1 MKKFPRLYSLCT
13 LGIRQHQEFDYQFH
27 GFRTDFVGDSGCGK
41 SMIADLVQLV
51 FVGSEVF
58 ASGTDSMDKRE
69 VDGMV
74 LRTAGGRGTDM
85 GYVLV
90 NIEVEPSQYVAIGAY
105 LESSSRQSRSFVIQ
119 GDYNENELKLLNR
132 PLTVS
137 DICIDDQIPTIE
149 WFKESLEEKGFIFHS
164 IPQRKKFHAFLYKHQ
179 LLSLDL
185 SQSNQILR
193 DYAMIIQSF
202 SRGKSLDISDSNS
215 IKRFLF
221 GNEKAREIAEKYKK
235 AVEELQ
241 QTLKEHAINR
251 TEIELV
257 TKKYQA
263 LKTLKEFKD
272 QLDADQNDFLIRHCA
287 YVHQRELE
295 EYKSFKESGK
305 EYTESINTLWAI
317 QEILRDE
324 LLVEEETIADLVA
337 EEERA
342 KKQYHK
348 NYSTYSQLLPFS
360 RLLEEYGCA
369 DTTMIEIYQKYQQ
382 DKYRH
387 QLISTIG
394 GALKKNGLRELLNNY
409 IGLAELTPILD
420 AIQEGI
426 AINEA
431 LCHQKEQL
439 LAFTDL
445 NNKGSLGNWAIQNY
459 QAHTLVVES
468 LLMFFKDL
476 PVTRANEFQDRFIPD
491 PDLLLNIEHTID
503 EGKNGF
509 WIMLG
514 QISQFI
520 PYIKNQLFSVEDIG
534 ELKSLL
540 ATMSQDLKGELFELT
555 NALKGLKSLKQFVLG
570 NAQFAEF
577 LEVYQ
582 FENSLIDFGT
592 ISELDI
598 AKQEFETGITL
609 LKDAERIN
617 SNFQAAET
625 AWKNSQT
632 AVHDYKR
639 VVSNLKRTDA
649 QLKNLLAGS
658 SPQPILDIIIDV
670 FPELET
676 VQSDWDRELLYLR
689 STFSKSAVKDAWIK
703 DAVTDSQQKL
713 KLQDINKQLEDY
725 KASIKMREDV
735 FKEAGYIL
743 EREPDI
749 SAYVGQYVHYP
760 KEEEKEYGV
769 SKSVYENKFLEI
781 VAAFAVGESYRF
793 EESQNY
799 LELCTVIL
807 PDAFLEE
814 KIEKESSIEVIGEYL
829 SKINDKNKSLNN
841 RKLLKIRDILDEVGD
856 EVSKREDTVRQIHNF
871 LDNGAREITGRHRV
885 SLRSNTMNCYPK
897 GWINAYI
904 EKLTQ
909 ENTLF
914 ATGQTLTELLSD
926 SVSLEEKMINAFH
939 TFGGHR
945 GSKPKVEDLLNP
957 NSYFDLTFKM
967 ESQASGKTN
976 IGSTGQV
983 YAAIA
988 LLCIARLSLVN
999 KSSFNKNPP
1008 PGIRFM
1014 PIDEAEGLGSNFDL
1028 LYDIA
1033 RDFDYQILTMG
1044 IKPLGRFRE
1053 GEQYIYMLSNNK
1065 EALEDVN
1072 YHPFAVFCE
1081 ADQIFNQ

>member
-13 LGIRQHQEFDYQFH
+13 LGIRQHQEFDYEFH

-58 ASGTDSMDKRE
+58 ASGTDSMDRRE

-85 GYVLV
+85 AYVLV
-90 NIEVEPSQYVAIGAY
+90 NIEVKPNQYVAIGAY
-105 LESSSRQSRSFVIQ
+105 LESSSRQSRSFIIQ
-119 GDYNENELKLLNR
+119 GDYNETELKLLNR

-149 WFKESLEEKGFIFHS
+149 WLKESLEVKDFIFHG
-164 IPQRKKFHAFLYKHQ
+164 IAQRKKFHSFLHKHQ

-202 SRGKSLDISDSNS
+202 SRGKSLDIGDSGS

-221 GNEKAREIAEKYKK
+221 GNEKAREIAEKYRK

-241 QTLKEHAINR
+241 QTLKEHAQNR

-257 TKKYQA
+257 TKKYQG
-263 LKTLKEFKD
+263 LKILKEFKD
-272 QLDADQNDFLIRHCA
+272 QLDADQEDFLIRHCVH
-287 YVHQRELE
+287 VHQKELE
-295 EYKSFKESGK
+295 EYKSFKESGT
-305 EYTESINTLWAI
+305 EYIESINTLKSI
-317 QEILRDE
+317 QEILRGE
-324 LLVEEETIADLVA
+324 LLMEEDTIADLA
-337 EEERA
+337 LKEERA
-342 KKQYHK
+342 KTQYHK
-348 NYSTYSQLLPFS
+348 CYSTHSQLLPFS
-360 RLLEEYGCA
+360 KLLEEYDCA
-369 DTTMIEIYQKYQQ
+369 DTALMEIYQNYQQ
-382 DKYRH
+382 DKYRY

-394 GALKKNGLRELLNNY
+394 GALKKNGLIELLKNY
-409 IGLAELTPILD
+409 IGLAELTSILD
-420 AIQEGI
+420 AIQEDI
-426 AINEA
+426 AVNEA
-431 LCHQKEQL
+431 VCLQKEQL

-445 NNKGSLGNWAIQNY
+445 NNEGSLGNWAIQNY
-459 QAHTLVVES
+459 QARSLEVES

-476 PVTRANEFQDRFIPD
+476 PVTKADGSQDRFIPV
-491 PDLLLNIEHTID
+491 PHLLLSAEHKINPD
-503 EGKNGF
+503 ENGF

-520 PYIKNQLFSVEDIG
+520 PYIKKQLFAAEDIG

-540 ATMSQDLKGELFELT
+540 ATMSKDLKGELLGLT
-555 NALKGLKSLKQFVLG
+555 NALKELKSLKQFMLDT
-570 NAQFAEF
+570 AQFAEF
-577 LEVYQ
+577 LKVYQ
-582 FENSLIDFGT
+582 FETALTHFET
-592 ISELDI
+592 IPELEI
-598 AKQEFETGITL
+598 SRQEFESGITL
-609 LKDAERIN
+609 IKDAERIN
-617 SNFQAAET
+617 SDFKAAET

-632 AVHDYKR
+632 AVHDYNR
-639 VVSNLKRTDA
+639 VVTNLKRNDA
-649 QLKNLLAGS
+649 QLKNILTGN
-658 SPQPILDIIIDV
+658 SPQPILDIIISV
-670 FPELET
+670 FPELEPT
-676 VQSDWDRELLYLR
+676 QADKDNELLSLR
-689 STFSKSAVKDAWIK
+689 FMFSKSVAKDLWIK
-703 DAVTDSQQKL
+703 DTLADSQQKL
-713 KLQDINKQLEDY
+713 KLQDIHKQLEDY
-725 KASIKMREDV
+725 QASVKTKTDV
-735 FKEAGYIL
+735 FKEAAHIL

-749 SAYVGQYVHYP
+749 SAYVNQYVDYP
-760 KEEEKEYGV
+760 REEEKKYDV
-769 SKSVYENKFLEI
+769 SKSVYEHKFSEI

-793 EESQNY
+793 EESKNY
-799 LELCTVIL
+799 LELCTVVL

-814 KIEKESSIEVIGEYL
+814 KIEKDSSIEVIGEYL
-829 SKINDKNKSLNN
+829 SRINDKNKSLNN

-1044 IKPLGRFRE
+1044 IKPLGKFVE

-1065 EALEDVN
+1065 EVPEDVN
-1072 YHPFAVFCE
+1072 YRPFAVFCE
-1081 ADQIFNQ
+1081 ADQNF